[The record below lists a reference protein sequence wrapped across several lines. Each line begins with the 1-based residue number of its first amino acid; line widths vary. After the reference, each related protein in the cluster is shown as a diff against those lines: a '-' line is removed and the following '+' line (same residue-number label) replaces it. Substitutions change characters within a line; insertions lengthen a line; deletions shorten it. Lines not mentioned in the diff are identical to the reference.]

1 MSLEQLRLRALVLVA
16 GALACGSSTRDAVDT
31 VATHPVTAT
40 PHTPVASAA
49 VPAGPIVLREEITV
63 RVGTAPERWA
73 LLWRR
78 PPAPA
83 CGPNDDESQ
92 HCPCIGFAYGEMG
105 ELDLARRAPGRPE
118 ERLALTPLFKEGEN
132 PAAEVGKEL
141 AVLQRWPV
149 LESDYDAIG
158 SVGIGPKVRAR
169 PVTRAM
175 TLGDYDHDG
184 RATEFLLQVGTAPC
198 GHTESVLV
206 GVSAANPSLHAFAS
220 VAHPERPLVLEPH
233 IWKLLLGSGKRGT
246 GIEIQCG
253 DHGAETQT
261 EVSVH
266 AGSAGIDGTRSVY
279 QCTSADKRGPLL
291 RSERI

>member
-1 MSLEQLRLRALVLVA
+1 
-16 GALACGSSTRDAVDT
+16 
-31 VATHPVTAT
+31 
-40 PHTPVASAA
+40 
-49 VPAGPIVLREEITV
+49 
-63 RVGTAPERWA
+63 
-73 LLWRR
+73 
-78 PPAPA
+78 
-83 CGPNDDESQ
+83 
-92 HCPCIGFAYGEMG
+92 MG
-105 ELDLARRAPGRPE
+105 ELDLARRTPGRAE
-118 ERLALTPLFKEGEN
+118 ERLALTPLFNEEEN
-132 PAAEVGKEL
+132 PAVEVNKEL

-158 SVGIGPKVRAR
+158 SVDIGSKVRAR
-169 PVTRAM
+169 PVTRVM
-175 TLGDYDHDG
+175 TPGDYDHDG

-206 GVSAANPSLHAFAS
+206 GVSAANPSLHAFTS

-233 IWKLLLGSGKRGT
+233 IWKLLLASGERGT

-279 QCTSADKRGPLL
+279 RCTSADKKGQLV